1 MYRRSPVTKRFF
13 GNRYARDQR
22 RYTPRYAQRCY
33 GSFPKMIGC
42 TAAAREHQTITRPIP
57 NVFRKMTR
65 STEDVNSVRPGPER
79 SRCALKIQ
87 RTQPAE
93 HPRGSLADASLAFH
107 LRVLKTEFHQS
118 PLPPQ
123 HTFDAPSP
131 AVPAPPPT

>member
-1 MYRRSPVTKRFF
+1 
-13 GNRYARDQR
+13 
-22 RYTPRYAQRCY
+22 
-33 GSFPKMIGC
+33 MIGC
-42 TAAAREHQTITRPIP
+42 AAATREHQTIIRPIP

-107 LRVLKTEFHQS
+107 LRVLNSEFHRS
-118 PLPPQ
+118 AIGTE
-123 HTFDAPSP
+123 HDFDGP
-131 AVPAPPPT
+131 